1 MTSLGV
7 HVAPV
12 TGPADG
18 LAGLP
23 GPALLV
29 GAGTPPLSP
38 ALLDQ
43 AGALLERFDAV
54 VGPTSGT
61 GWWAFGL
68 REPRHAIALSQS
80 SALGQPGA
88 GSVPDTLAGLALA
101 MLRLGLHVAMLPPL
115 TAVEAAQDVAVGAA
129 A

>member
-7 HVAPV
+7 HVA
-12 TGPADG
+12 GPADR
-18 LAGLP
+18 LADLP

-29 GAGTPPLSP
+29 GAGAPPISP
-38 ALLDQ
+38 ALLDR
-43 AGALLERFDAV
+43 AGVLLERFDAV
-54 VGPTSGT
+54 VGPTGGT

-68 REPRHAIALSQS
+68 RDPRHATL
-80 SALGQPGA
+80 LGPT
-88 GSVPDTLAGLALA
+88 SVPDTLAGLALA

-115 TAVEAAQDVAVGAA
+115 IPAETKDLAVGAA

>member
-7 HVAPV
+7 HVATV
-12 TGPADG
+12 TGSADG

-29 GAGTPPLSP
+29 GAGTQPLSP
-38 ALLDQ
+38 ALLDR

-54 VGPTSGT
+54 VGPTTGT

-68 REPRHAIALSQS
+68 REPRHAK
-80 SALGQPGA
+80 ALGES
-88 GSVPDTLAGLALA
+88 SVPDTLAGLALA
-101 MLRLGLHVAMLPPL
+101 MLRLGLHVAMLPPM
-115 TAVEAAQDVAVGAA
+115 TAAETAHDVAVGAA